1 MFLKE
6 MDSSSLGQ
14 GHVSRIVVRVA
25 ELTVVQLDFKS
36 TGYLLNYDWAIL
48 HLH

>member
-14 GHVSRIVVRVA
+14 GHVSRIVVGVA

-36 TGYLLNYDWAIL
+36 AGYLLNYDGAIL